1 MVGRPARRGLL
12 LHAGGRAAERPL
24 VLGAGGERRRPE
36 RLLLHRSHLEEPAL
50 AHRFI
55 DFFLDETVAYQNFV
69 NFVGYTPP
77 QKAIDAEALIK
88 RGLIPKSLTS
98 AVVRPDQFAFNQ
110 QLLQLTVQGERFW
123 DQAWSKFKAG

>member
-1 MVGRPARRGLL
+1 VLSYWAPDANGVVQNDFFCIGRS
-12 LHAGGRAAERPL
+12 AESPR
-24 VLGAGGERRRPE
+24 
-36 RLLLHRSHLEEPAL
+36 L

-55 DFFLDETVAYQNFV
+55 NYFLDEKVAYQNFV

-77 QKAIDAEALIK
+77 QKSIDADTLIK

-110 QLLQLTVQGERFW
+110 QLLQLSIEGTRFW